1 MYLLFVNHFQSIVQK
16 SLVLFLWETS
26 FLVFNFLLQER
37 KVLIQIWDIV
47 FEPFKNPANG
57 SCLSSTTWS
66 FATINAYSYSSVII
80 TLTIAIPEL
89 LTIAKDDDHIADDT

>member
-1 MYLLFVNHFQSIVQK
+1 MQ
-16 SLVLFLWETS
+16 
-26 FLVFNFLLQER
+26 NFISHILLLQER

-57 SCLSSTTWS
+57 SSTWS
-66 FATINAYSYSSVII
+66 FATINAYSHAIVI
-80 TLTIAIPEL
+80 TLTIAILEL

>member
-1 MYLLFVNHFQSIVQK
+1 VQ
-16 SLVLFLWETS
+16 
-26 FLVFNFLLQER
+26 NFISHILLLQER

-47 FEPFKNPANG
+47 FEPFKNPTNG

-66 FATINAYSYSSVII
+66 FATINAYSHDIVI

-89 LTIAKDDDHIADDT
+89 LTIAEDDDHIANNT